1 MFVLVRDLR
10 PGNQSGPE
18 STEEDNGMMD
28 IDDEGGFIILPGIY
42 SIIAICELEV
52 LGLQIT

>member
-1 MFVLVRDLR
+1 VVQKA
-10 PGNQSGPE
+10 QS
-18 STEEDNGMMD
+18 EDNGMMD
-28 IDDEGGFIILPGIY
+28 IDDEGGGQSHYSGIY

>member
-1 MFVLVRDLR
+1 VVQKA
-10 PGNQSGPE
+10 QS
-18 STEEDNGMMD
+18 EDNGMMD
-28 IDDEGGFIILPGIY
+28 IDDEVVVRTITSGIY